1 MFHQVFRDIG
11 TTLRSR
17 QHKTETRM
25 KYYICRP
32 GQADFVC
39 IARTTADAI
48 VTYWLA
54 TREIPEASYRVHHGR
69 RRKARTVSSAV
80 CFWRI
85 HIDLRSPLYDILQ
98 EVSSKKQFD
107 DFCTNVNTIGKIL
120 GH

>member
-1 MFHQVFRDIG
+1 
-11 TTLRSR
+11 
-17 QHKTETRM
+17 M

-48 VTYWLA
+48 VLLWQA
-54 TREIPEASYRVHHGR
+54 TREIPQASYRVHQGR
-69 RRKARTVSSAV
+69 LSEARTVSSAV
-80 CFWRI
+80 TFWRI
-85 HIDLRSPLYDILQ
+85 HTDLREPLYDILQ

>member
-1 MFHQVFRDIG
+1 
-11 TTLRSR
+11 
-17 QHKTETRM
+17 M

-54 TREIPEASYRVHHGR
+54 TRDIPEASYRVHHGR